1 MSKKYIVLVTNDPY
15 GRDDGMVNH
24 PAKCF
29 VINNKIYDTYE
40 EAVKVREQFWL
51 TVSHEEIEKRMY
63 LEYDLFY
70 ALRQF
75 VLSNMSINVNG
86 KVIENKF
93 LRSKVIKTFLEMYG
107 LDAESYGENQFDH
120 DEYLYCEMFRDE
132 PKVEIVEV
140 NA

>member
-1 MSKKYIVLVTNDPY
+1 MSKKYIVLVTNDLY

-51 TVSHEEIEKRMY
+51 TVSHEEIEKRMHVP
-63 LEYDLFY
+63 YDVFY

-75 VLSNMSINVNG
+75 VLGNMSINING
-86 KVIENKF
+86 NVVSNKLDRQEVIN
-93 LRSKVIKTFLEMYG
+93 TFFKMYG
-107 LDAESYGENQFDH
+107 LTIDGYDEEKFNH
-120 DEYLYCEMFRDE
+120 DEELYVKMFRDE
-132 PKVEIVEV
+132 PKVEVVEID
-140 NA
+140 A